1 MANEAWKA
9 KFPKAMVYHVAMV
22 ASNHCLLALILKR
35 SKPQRKRCKRFFFEA
50 MWTREAGCKEVI
62 KGLGSIQRGVGPPY
76 SGTINKVPESAS
88 ELESISIR
96 QCEQNA
102 EAKTNSVAAA
112 RIT

>member
-22 ASNHCLLALILKR
+22 ASNHCLLALILKG
-35 SKPQRKRCKRFFFEA
+35 CKRFFFEA

-76 SGTINKVPESAS
+76 SGTINKVPKSAP